1 MNMLI
6 NVFPEAKENLKT
18 MTQRQFKLLQDE
30 VQRKPLAESLQDSV
44 NRGIILNILKKLNI
58 LIDQLNC
65 SAFLD
70 SNELGVL
77 DLTFLEQQLSWA
89 VKDFAF

>member
-1 MNMLI
+1 
-6 NVFPEAKENLKT
+6 

-70 SNELGVL
+70 SDELGVL
-77 DLTFLEQQLSWA
+77 DLTFLEKQLSWV

>member
-1 MNMLI
+1 MLI

-70 SNELGVL
+70 SDEQGVL
-77 DLTFLEQQLSWA
+77 DLTFLEKQLSWA

>member
-1 MNMLI
+1 MLI

-58 LIDQLNC
+58 LVDQLNC

-70 SNELGVL
+70 SDELGVL